1 MTKPTTHLL
10 FAFILYT
17 AAAVGALGQQASPTP
32 PKDAQENDVVKITTK
47 QVQVDV
53 VVTDKDGNQVTD
65 LTAGDFEIKQDGKP
79 QKITGVTYIGG
90 SAQAGTPAVAAEVKK
105 VEKIEKGA
113 IPPPAV
119 KVRPSESSRI
129 LTFVVDDGNCK
140 ASQTGMTAAREGLQ
154 KFINQQMLPTDL
166 VAIYRTRAGSSVF
179 QQYTS
184 DKAQLLKAAEK
195 VRWIPAYG
203 SCGGSGADIFEPSRV
218 NTIDKATPTGTE
230 TIQIE
235 SPDQR
240 ASREAGED
248 LSRNSQVVGS
258 VGVLRY
264 VIRGLDRVPGRKIVF
279 FMSDGLTFMSRTR
292 ENLSALDVL
301 RDVTELA
308 NRSSVVIN
316 TLDIR
321 GVFDSSIIEAQDE
334 VSTRAAYD
342 ATSTLT
348 NDRESDVQR
357 SRDGMR
363 FLADETGGKFE
374 KDQNFLDVPI
384 GKLLKREKGFY
395 LVAYEPDGETFKG
408 KKFNNID
415 VKVTRP
421 NLNVVTRSG
430 FVGVPDEAIK
440 PKKKSGDSELYEAII
455 APIPKPGLNVQLSAY
470 FATSPAGENIVRG
483 MFHLDGSE
491 ITFLD
496 DPSGMKKAVF
506 DVVAVTMD
514 EKNGVVD
521 EFTRSHN
528 FKIEAAAI
536 PTILKN
542 GLIYSTD
549 VPVKKP
555 GTYNFRV
562 AVRDGNGHNI
572 GSASQ
577 LVQIP
582 DLKKRRM
589 FLSGLTMAGTDAA
602 GKFTVPAPVTAE
614 NAIAV
619 PRSGA
624 VPGIRRFSKGSIVAY
639 MYTFYN
645 APIDPATGKPNYSVQ
660 VKLFHDATM
669 ILESKPQMAAPEKQD
684 DWSRITDYAYM
695 RLNKDSEPG
704 DYALQV
710 IIKDLS
716 PNGKNQSVSQWID
729 FEVE

>member
-1 MTKPTTHLL
+1 MRKPTTHLL
-10 FAFILYT
+10 FAFILYS
-17 AAAVGALGQQASPTP
+17 AAALGALGQQANPTP
-32 PKDAQENDVVKITTK
+32 PKDTQDNEVVKITTK
-47 QVQVDV
+47 LVQVDV

-65 LTAGDFEIKQDGKP
+65 LTADDFEIKQDGKP
-79 QKITGVTYIGG
+79 QKITGITYIGG
-90 SAQAGTPAVAAEVKK
+90 AAQAAATEVKK
-105 VEKIEKGA
+105 VENVEKGKV
-113 IPPPAV
+113 PPPPV

-129 LTFVVDDGNCK
+129 LTFVIDDGNCR

-195 VRWIPAYG
+195 IRWIPAFG
-203 SCGGSGADIFEPSRV
+203 TCGSGADIFEPARI
-218 NTIDKATPTGTE
+218 NTIDKVTPTGTK
-230 TIQIE
+230 TITVE
-235 SPDQR
+235 SDSQR
-240 ASREAGED
+240 RDREAGED
-248 LSRNSQVVGS
+248 VARNSQVVGS

-264 VIRGLDRVPGRKIVF
+264 VIRGLDRVPGRKILF
-279 FMSDGLTFMSRTR
+279 FMSDGISFMSRSR
-292 ENLSALDVL
+292 EYLSAIDVL
-301 RDVTELA
+301 RDVTDLA
-308 NRSSVVIN
+308 NRASVVIN
-316 TLDIR
+316 TIDVR

-334 VSTRAAYD
+334 VSVRDDIKAADTLANTRE
-342 ATSTLT
+342 LG
-348 NDRESDVQR
+348 VQD
-357 SRDGMR
+357 SRGGLKFM
-363 FLADETGGKFE
+363 AEETGGRFE
-374 KDQNFLDVPI
+374 HDQNFLDVPI

-395 LVAYEPDGETFKG
+395 LIAYEPDGETFKG

-430 FVGVPDEAIK
+430 FLGVPDEDVK
-440 PKKKSGDSELYEAII
+440 PKKKTGDSELYEAIV

-470 FATSPAGENIVRG
+470 FATSPTGESIVRG

-491 ITFLD
+491 ITFVD

-514 EKNGVVD
+514 QKNAVVD

-528 FKIEAAAI
+528 FKIDAAAI
-536 PTILKN
+536 PTILRN

-549 VPVKKP
+549 VPVKKA

-562 AVRDGNGHNI
+562 AVRDANGHSI

-582 DLKKRRM
+582 DLKKQRL
-589 FLSGLTMAGTDAA
+589 FLSGLTMAGVDAA
-602 GKFTVPAPVTAE
+602 GKFPIPAPVTAQ

-619 PRSGA
+619 PMSGA
-624 VPGIRRFSKGSIVAY
+624 VPAIRRFSKGAVVAY
-639 MYTFYN
+639 MYTLYN
-645 APIDPATGKPNYSVQ
+645 ARIDPATGKPNYSIQ
-660 VKLFHDATM
+660 VKLFHNATM
-669 ILESKPQMAAPEKQD
+669 VLESKPEAGAPENQS
-684 DWSRITDYAYM
+684 DWSRISDYAYLK
-695 RLNKDSEPG
+695 LNKDSEPG
-704 DYALQV
+704 DYTLQV

-716 PNGKNQSVSQWID
+716 PNGKNETVSQWID